1 MLESRVYWRNGKLRW
16 LSRRFHTLIWR
27 PGDTFQLKSG
37 VSCII
42 WESWQ
47 HLVSWDQENC
57 WEYRDG
63 GIMELRWRFRN
74 YRRGLTVGVVLLR
87 FWERRRYKRI
97 VLNNTRWCSLLLISF
112 NCILNVIVILK
123 LDTFQR
129 DGKGLAHEMFFCL
142 TFSKQFYS
150 LFFVAPNSI
159 ILFSQY
165 FAKIFVTIIV
175 NWMES
180 GSSEETYNGYFI
192 VCWSRCDQQSKAL
205 RHSNEIWIKSSSL
218 IHKYNN

>member
-1 MLESRVYWRNGKLRW
+1 MIPHLLVVFTRRLEILVT
-16 LSRRFHTLIWR
+16 TL
-27 PGDTFQLKSG
+27 
-37 VSCII
+37 
-42 WESWQ
+42 
-47 HLVSWDQENC
+47 
-57 WEYRDG
+57 
-63 GIMELRWRFRN
+63 IMELRWRFRN

-175 NWMES
+175 NWMEP
-180 GSSEETYNGYFI
+180 GSSEETFNSYFI